1 MSLENPSTTEPF
13 QLLREGPYFRAWL
26 TGTFINTMRWLEML
40 AVGIY
45 VFEKTSSPLLVAVV
59 LFCRLMPMI
68 LFGAA
73 IGALAERA
81 NKKHVMLYG
90 LALVTVVSAT
100 LGTLLITDR
109 AELWHLALGG
119 FLNGI
124 LAAMDYP
131 IRRNI
136 MGEVCGHDRVGAGM
150 ALDGTTNSVTKMLGP
165 ILGGVLLE
173 TIGLEGAFFLGAIL
187 HILAMLSLSGLP
199 YAPEKNE
206 PTQQSF
212 IDQITEGVQYIRTNR
227 VIMAL
232 LAITV
237 VINLLALPFSSMI
250 PVIGKA
256 ELNLTPFLIGL
267 LAASEGAGSLVGC
280 FLIALLRTQ
289 RFTQVFLFG
298 SVAFLVFLLL
308 FSWSSWYELALV
320 FLFVAGLG
328 HAGFSIGQSTLIFT
342 QPAPEVRGRV
352 MGMLSMCIGLQPL
365 GVLNVGLMADYFGG
379 SIAITVM
386 TVEGL
391 IAIGVCWLIWPE
403 MRRHK

>member
-1 MSLENPSTTEPF
+1 
-13 QLLREGPYFRAWL
+13 
-26 TGTFINTMRWLEML
+26 
-40 AVGIY
+40 
-45 VFEKTSSPLLVAVV
+45 
-59 LFCRLMPMI
+59 
-68 LFGAA
+68 
-73 IGALAERA
+73 
-81 NKKHVMLYG
+81 
-90 LALVTVVSAT
+90 
-100 LGTLLITDR
+100 
-109 AELWHLALGG
+109 
-119 FLNGI
+119 
-124 LAAMDYP
+124 
-131 IRRNI
+131 
-136 MGEVCGHDRVGAGM
+136 
-150 ALDGTTNSVTKMLGP
+150 
-165 ILGGVLLE
+165 
-173 TIGLEGAFFLGAIL
+173 
-187 HILAMLSLSGLP
+187 
-199 YAPEKNE
+199 
-206 PTQQSF
+206 
-212 IDQITEGVQYIRTNR
+212 
-227 VIMAL
+227 MAL